1 MKTITVAYWYSH
13 FEDITGIKHNQQYEY
28 SIEKR
33 NEIIDL
39 VLDKGLNVMVYHVPN
54 TKTLIIAIDNK
65 KFQQR

>member
-1 MKTITVAYWYSH
+1 MEKITVAYWYGRL
-13 FEDITGIKHNQQYEY
+13 ENITGIKHNQQYEY

-39 VLDKGLNVMVYHVPN
+39 VLDKGLNIMLHQVDNRKNLV
-54 TKTLIIAIDNK
+54 IWIDNK